1 VGPGLIVIEPSVRK
15 TGMTSH
21 AQLLLSDLD
30 TTLPR
35 VSNPRR
41 LVMLRQM
48 TDLFLAN
55 AASYSEEQVAIFDAV
70 IKRLTQ
76 DVGPKALIE
85 LSGRLASMNGGPA
98 DTIIRLSHD
107 DDIAVSGPVL
117 EKSNVLKDGEL
128 VGIAKTKGQGHLL
141 AIAGRTQITGVVTDV
156 LVDRGSLAV
165 KRKVTAN
172 VGALFTENSFARLIS
187 DARNDKS
194 LAALVAKRED
204 IPSELQPFLD
214 MMMG

>member
-1 VGPGLIVIEPSVRK
+1 
-15 TGMTSH
+15 MTSH

-30 TTLPR
+30 MTLPR

-85 LSGRLASMNGGPA
+85 LSGRLASMDGGPA

-128 VGIAKTKGQGHLL
+128 VGIARTKGQGHLL